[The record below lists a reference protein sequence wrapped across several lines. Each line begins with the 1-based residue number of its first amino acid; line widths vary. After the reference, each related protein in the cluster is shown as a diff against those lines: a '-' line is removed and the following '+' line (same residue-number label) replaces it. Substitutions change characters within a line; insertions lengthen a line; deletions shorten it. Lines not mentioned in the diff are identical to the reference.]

1 ISLFFYIYVDHRD
14 IHSFPTRRSSDLA
27 EDDIR
32 GIVEW
37 YAEQSK
43 QLPSKFLL
51 KLSIGLDS
59 ITKNPEHYQK
69 RFDQVRIHFLKK
81 FPYRS
86 EERRVGKECRYQK
99 EK

>member
-1 ISLFFYIYVDHRD
+1 MAYKLIVKS
-14 IHSFPTRRSSDLA
+14 LA

-43 QLPSKFLL
+43 QPPSKFLL

-81 FPYRS
+81 FPYGIYYTIQEHTVFVHAVLHTKRNPLIGIK
-86 EERRVGKECRYQK
+86 RV
-99 EK
+99 